1 MKCAI
6 QQIHNSKTCDF
17 THVLRPW
24 ILCWK
29 NYRCSK
35 IDVLDRNMSKC
46 AFEAVFFDIHTGRF
60 NFQVCWYDLRP
71 NKGLLTWT
79 LTLLFLSFQSDL

>member
-1 MKCAI
+1 
-6 QQIHNSKTCDF
+6 
-17 THVLRPW
+17 
-24 ILCWK
+24 
-29 NYRCSK
+29 
-35 IDVLDRNMSKC
+35 MSKC

-79 LTLLFLSFQSDL
+79 LTLLFLRFQSDL